1 VGAGESDPDEVLAW
15 RVGPGG
21 VDLDPDPRV
30 LLEVEPFPR
39 VAPEPARG
47 EFRPGLPAWRGVDFV
62 RTLGVSGAVPT
73 MCVLPVAVEVDVDV
87 DGMTRGNAEASR

>member
-21 VDLDPDPRV
+21 VDPDPDPRI
-30 LLEVEPFPR
+30 LLEVVPFPR
-39 VAPEPARG
+39 VAPEAAR

-73 MCVLPVAVEVDVDV
+73 MWALPVAELVDV
-87 DGMTRGNAEASR
+87 DGTTRGNAVVSR